1 MSVNKFQPHVYVI
14 PEDRAD
20 EQIANGFVLHD
31 QIDTRQIR
39 VLQCANGWGDV
50 LEKFEIEYIPYLR
63 KWPVAHVVLLID
75 FDAQYEG
82 RRKRFDD
89 AIPADLKNRVFV
101 VGAKE
106 TPEALKQALK
116 MNFEKIG
123 GSLAE
128 DCYQGTVRLWSHELL
143 SHNEPDRLHLVE
155 TVRSIVFPNR
165 S

>member
-1 MSVNKFQPHVYVI
+1 MSFQRIVPTSRSLTVSSCTTKS
-14 PEDRAD
+14 
-20 EQIANGFVLHD
+20 
-31 QIDTRQIR
+31 TRDKSESCSAR
-39 VLQCANGWGDV
+39 NGWGDV